1 MFATNQESS
10 TKSIGYVLRDLAGAF
25 LVRHVHADRRLNVFT
40 VVRWLQDER
49 RRRAAIRELNR
60 LNDYYLNDIGISRD
74 DIDAIVDKSLRERQN
89 GA

>member
-10 TKSIGYVLRDLAGAF
+10 TKSIGYVLRDLAGPF

>member
-10 TKSIGYVLRDLAGAF
+10 TKPIGYVLRDLAGAF

-40 VVRWLQDER
+40 VVRWLQDGR

>member
-1 MFATNQESS
+1 MFATDQESS
-10 TKSIGYVLRDLAGAF
+10 TKSIGCVLRDLGGAS

-60 LNDYYLNDIGISRD
+60 LNDYYLDDIGISRD